1 MILYCYKNRLRNSIL
16 QSLPWLLPFYLL
28 PSSPLLHWNK
38 TIAQIDLTLQQRY
51 SDVHLTYHNPDH
63 YYAKPNFLYFRNGS
77 DLCVTVKF
85 PLSPTFLDFLHAY
98 TVTTFPVPFHNDSS
112 LFTIL
117 FTSVHHLLISDSAPY
132 FAELNQQPP
141 VFDKFSFDTV
151 RSRVR
156 PTCLFALFE
165 DVAQQIKSLYNFQVI
180 SSTTLVP
187 DLYVL
192 NYPEILIRNA
202 PNLSVSCPYSLLTP
216 NSCFYCFYTIIPC
229 GCSVSTPLT
238 FLPPR
243 MTHCNSTSDSPFTTL
258 PQYPVNLALVHHFF
272 ENDTLGTFS
281 GDTLLTQPLS
291 VQLPPMKFFNP
302 STTNWPLHTTLAI
315 S

>member
-1 MILYCYKNRLRNSIL
+1 MLRVKTVLYRLFSKVYDSLLL
-16 QSLPWLLPFYLL
+16 QNQVQEFYTSVTSLTSGFLPASLISAVTL
-28 PSSPLLHWNK
+28 K
-38 TIAQIDLTLQQRY
+38 QTIAQIDLTLNQRY

-77 DLCVTVKF
+77 DLYITVKF

-98 TVTTFPVPFHNDSS
+98 SVTTFPVPFHNDSS

-117 FTSVHHLLISDSAPY
+117 STSIHHLLISDSAPY

-156 PTCLFALFE
+156 PTCFFALFE
-165 DVAQQIKSLYNFQVI
+165 DVPQQIKSLCNFQVI

-192 NYPEILIRNA
+192 NYSELLNRNA
-202 PNLSVSCPYSLLTP
+202 PNLSVSCPSSTP
-216 NSCFYCFYTIIPC
+216 TPTSCSYCFYTIPC
-229 GCSVSTPLT
+229 GCSVSTPFT

-243 MTHCNSTSDSPFTTL
+243 ITHCNSSSDLPFTNL
-258 PQYPVNLALVHHFF
+258 PSSIPCQLSSVTP
-272 ENDTLGTFS
+272 
-281 GDTLLTQPLS
+281 LLRQ
-291 VQLPPMKFFNP
+291 
-302 STTNWPLHTTLAI
+302 
-315 S
+315 